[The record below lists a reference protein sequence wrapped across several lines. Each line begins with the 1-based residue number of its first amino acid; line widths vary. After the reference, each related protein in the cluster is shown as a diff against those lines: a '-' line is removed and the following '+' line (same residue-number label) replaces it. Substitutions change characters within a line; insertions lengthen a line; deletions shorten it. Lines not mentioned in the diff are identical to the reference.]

1 MNNTSRLLEL
11 ALKGLEAERAAIQ
24 NEIATL
30 ESQIRQSGGRLAR
43 RAKIL
48 VHSVS
53 KEVSNKTATKSHKKR
68 QLSAAARKKLSDSAK
83 RRWIASK
90 KAGRS
95 TL

>member
-1 MNNTSRLLEL
+1 MNTTRRLLEL
-11 ALKGLEAERAAIQ
+11 ALKGLEAERAAIE
-24 NEIATL
+24 NEISTL
-30 ESQIRQSGGRLAR
+30 ESQIRRSGGRLAR

-53 KEVSNKTATKSHKKR
+53 KEVSTKAATKSLKKR